1 MTASDERRIQGIT
14 RVPVATL
21 VEICGNQP
29 GIPAFEAESLD
40 VSGRGMHVKTA
51 YVPNV
56 GDPLICRFENR
67 GREIVVEGV
76 VAWRREGQT
85 GGDFGIEF
93 TALDSQSVDALRA
106 LCGVAPPE
114 PEQSHEVADEPVVPG
129 APAACSAGSKVRLH
143 IEGLGSPMKASVRDA
158 GRRRL
163 HVGSQLQFLKVG
175 RHLEVEDVGAGAR
188 LSARIDSVDVRV
200 DPRTQ
205 IPELVVALRYEGV
218 EDTTPEPSV
227 VDRAPVEASPYPD
240 PADSLHEAG
249 GAASNDPDEVEAR
262 EAEAEMIAEQ
272 KAAEQARLAV
282 DRLGEAAQGAREV
295 AKATSQ
301 TLMRLGQSAAL
312 SAGSLFKGASKQLL
326 ELKKQR
332 PPAPKRQTAP
342 PPGGPRSFQG
352 TRLRPQGGTRGAPSQ
367 AVPANAAARPTAT
380 EAGVRRRGVKLA
392 LVAGGLLAMGAT
404 AAYALR
410 DIDGPPAPALAA
422 SAPFPPA
429 SAGPVAANPVVAK
442 ATSAPAAGGP
452 AAHGPAAA
460 AGGPEASGGIVA
472 NVPLFGPTPMATM
485 EPAPFDEPPNPEDEE
500 AAEKAAA
507 AAAVDDATWSEAP
520 SPPSADP
527 ASVKPW
533 GRGRMHLPT
542 IHKLRL
548 DSPGAAISGSVNAT
562 GFTVVVPGRKVME
575 SGRAIQRRD
584 KRIAQVKTS
593 NTAQG
598 AQITFQFR
606 DSVPAY
612 RVRLRKD
619 FAEFLISAPSQ

>member
-1 MTASDERRIQGIT
+1 MSACDERRIQGIQ
-14 RVPVATL
+14 RIPVATL
-21 VEICGNQP
+21 VEICGNQA
-29 GIPAFEAESLD
+29 GVPAFEAESLD

-76 VAWRREGQT
+76 VAWRREGQS

-106 LCGVAPPE
+106 LCGVLPPE
-114 PEQSHEVADEPVVPG
+114 PEPSPELADEPPAPA

-163 HVGSQLQFLKVG
+163 QVGSQLQFLKVG

-188 LSARIDSVDVRV
+188 LNARIDSVDVRV

-227 VDRAPVEASPYPD
+227 VDHTSEEASPYPD
-240 PADSLHEAG
+240 AADPVRESG
-249 GAASNDPDEVEAR
+249 STASSDPDEAQAR

-301 TLMRLGQSAAL
+301 TLVRLGHSAAL
-312 SAGSLFKGASKQLL
+312 SAGSLFKGASKQLQ

-352 TRLRPQGGTRGAPSQ
+352 TRLRPQSGVPRGVPSQ
-367 AVPANAAARPTAT
+367 ASPAAAARPSAT
-380 EAGVRRRGVKLA
+380 EAGVRRRGVRLA
-392 LVAGGLLAMGAT
+392 MVAGGVLAIGAT

-410 DIDGPPAPALAA
+410 DIDGGPMPALAA
-422 SAPFPPA
+422 SAPIGAA
-429 SAGPVAANPVVAK
+429 SARPGAAAPGPVAAK
-442 ATSAPAAGGP
+442 ATPAAGKPAAGGP
-452 AAHGPAAA
+452 A
-460 AGGPEASGGIVA
+460 ASGGIVA

-485 EPAPFDEPPNPEDEE
+485 EPAPLEEAPSPEDEE

-520 SPPSADP
+520 GSHSKVDP
-527 ASVKPW
+527 ASVAPW

-548 DSPGAAISGSVNAT
+548 DAPGAAISGSVNAT

-598 AQITFQFR
+598 AQVTFQFR

-619 FAEFLISAPSQ
+619 FAEFLISAPNE